1 MSAPEGPIRIVSLLP
16 SATEMVAAL
25 GFGHCLV
32 GRSHECDHP
41 PDVSGLPVLTRPK
54 LDPGLPGAAINRRVR
69 DLVEQALS
77 VFQVDAEAL
86 RLLRPDLIVTQTQCA
101 ACAVSERQVAEALA
115 DWAGPQ
121 TRVVALNPAGLDEVW
136 DDLRR
141 VAEAMDV
148 PERGAVLIAEMIERL
163 KALRAP
169 PEAASIGPSVV
180 SIEWIEPLM
189 AGGNWMPELI
199 AAAGGR
205 ELLGRRGAPSHWITF
220 EELTEADPDVLL
232 LHPCGFT
239 IERACR
245 EVPPLIS
252 RPGWDELRAVRT
264 GDAYLLDGHTY
275 FNRPGPRLVES
286 AEILAEILQPARFSF
301 GHEGTGWRCL

>member
-1 MSAPEGPIRIVSLLP
+1 MSAPEDPVRIVSLLP
-16 SATEMVAAL
+16 SATEIVCAL
-25 GFGHCLV
+25 GFGDCLV

-41 PDVSGLPVLTRPK
+41 PEIADLPALTRPK
-54 LDPGLPGAAINRRVR
+54 LDPALPGATIDRQVR

-77 VFQVDAEAL
+77 VFVVDAEAL

-101 ACAVSERQVAEALA
+101 ACAVSESQVAEALA
-115 DWAGPQ
+115 DWIGPQ
-121 TRVVALNPAGLDEVW
+121 TRVVALNPAGLREVW

-141 VAEAMDV
+141 VSEALDV
-148 PERGAVLIAEMIERL
+148 PERGAVLIAELIERL
-163 KALRAP
+163 RALDVP
-169 PEAASIGPSVV
+169 HEADLSCPSVV

-205 ELLGRRGAPSHWITF
+205 ELLGRTGAPSHWITF
-220 EELTEADPDVLL
+220 EELTEADPDILL

-245 EVPPLIS
+245 EVPPLVS
-252 RPGWDELRAVRT
+252 RPGWEELHAVRA
-264 GDAYLLDGHTY
+264 GRVYLLDGHSY

-286 AEILAEILQPARFSF
+286 AEILAEILQPERFSF
-301 GHEGTGWRCL
+301 GHEGIGWRCL

>member
-1 MSAPEGPIRIVSLLP
+1 M
-16 SATEMVAAL
+16 
-25 GFGHCLV
+25 
-32 GRSHECDHP
+32 
-41 PDVSGLPVLTRPK
+41 
-54 LDPGLPGAAINRRVR
+54 
-69 DLVEQALS
+69 
-77 VFQVDAEAL
+77 
-86 RLLRPDLIVTQTQCA
+86 RPDLIVTQTQCA

-121 TRVVALNPAGLDEVW
+121 TRIVALHPAGLNEVW

-141 VAEAMDV
+141 VSEALDV
-148 PERGAVLIAEMIERL
+148 PERGAVLIAEFIERL

-169 PEAASIGPSVV
+169 RGTAPSVV

-199 AAAGGR
+199 AVAGGR
-205 ELLGRRGAPSHWITF
+205 ELLGRSGAPSHWITF

-239 IERACR
+239 IERAWQ
-245 EVPPLIS
+245 EVPPLVS
-252 RPGWDELRAVRT
+252 RPGWDELRAVRNRN
-264 GDAYLLDGHTY
+264 AYLLDGHTY

>member
-1 MSAPEGPIRIVSLLP
+1 MSAPEDQVRIVSLLP
-16 SATEMVAAL
+16 SATEIVAAL
-25 GFGHCLV
+25 GFGDCLV

-41 PDVSGLPVLTRPK
+41 PEVTGLPVLTRPK
-54 LDPGLPGAAINRRVR
+54 LDPALPGGAINRRVR

-77 VFQVDAEAL
+77 VFLVDAEAL

-101 ACAVSERQVAEALA
+101 ACAVSESQVAEALA
-115 DWAGPQ
+115 DWAGFQ
-121 TRVVALNPAGLDEVW
+121 TRVVALNPAGLLEVW

-141 VAEAMDV
+141 VAEALDV
-148 PERGAVLIAEMIERL
+148 PERGAVLIAELIERL

-169 PEAASIGPSVV
+169 PDVDLAGPSVV

-232 LHPCGFT
+232 LHPCGFAL
-239 IERACR
+239 ERAWQ
-245 EVPPLIS
+245 EVPPLVT
-252 RPGWDELRAVRT
+252 RPGWNELRAVRT
-264 GDAYLLDGHTY
+264 GDVYLLDGHTY

-301 GHEGTGWRCL
+301 GHQGAGWRRV

>member
-1 MSAPEGPIRIVSLLP
+1 MSALEGPVRIVSLLP
-16 SATEMVAAL
+16 SATEIVTAL
-25 GFGHCLV
+25 GFGDCLV

-41 PDVSGLPVLTRPK
+41 PAVAELPALTRPK
-54 LDPGLPGAAINRRVR
+54 LDPGLPGAAIDRRVR

-77 VFQVDAEAL
+77 VFVVDAEAL

-101 ACAVSERQVAEALA
+101 ACAVSESQVAEALA
-115 DWAGPQ
+115 DWIGPQ
-121 TRVVALNPAGLDEVW
+121 TRVVALNPAGLKEVW

-141 VAEAMDV
+141 VSEALDV
-148 PERGAVLIAEMIERL
+148 PERGAVLIAELVERL
-163 KALRAP
+163 KALSAPLRAGP
-169 PEAASIGPSVV
+169 ACPSVV

-205 ELLGRRGAPSHWITF
+205 ELLGRTGAPSHWVTF

-239 IERACR
+239 IERAWQ

-252 RPGWDELRAVRT
+252 RPGWEELRAVRA
-264 GDAYLLDGHTY
+264 GRVYLLDGHHY

-286 AEILAEILQPARFSF
+286 AEILAEILHPERFSF
-301 GHEGTGWRCL
+301 GHEGTGWRSL